1 MPPDFRF
8 LYCSTLFARCKEK
21 RERIIK
27 NYAAVYAAAYAAVY
41 AAAIR
46 RRKKEAILQ
55 KFYKKLTEILSEF
68 TKNEK

>member
-27 NYAAVYAAAYAAVY
+27 NYAAVYAAVY